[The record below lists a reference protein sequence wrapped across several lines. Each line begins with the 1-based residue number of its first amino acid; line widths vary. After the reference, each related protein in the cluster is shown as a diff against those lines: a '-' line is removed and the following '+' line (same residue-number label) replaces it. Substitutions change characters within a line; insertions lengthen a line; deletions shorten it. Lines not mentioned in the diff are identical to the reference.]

1 MSAYNNNYLG
11 NVQSNLGSMLDCGV
25 NTLEFGMRDFYNMFL
40 SSDMSDKINKG
51 DCYTICTLGGVEL
64 AEYVVC
70 HAMNNSNFIHVR
82 KASDPAYNQQ
92 LSDAIINVKSAE
104 YWTGTVIASYAWEKN
119 ISYDE
124 LDRLIP
130 IEDIY
135 ALYNDFKDA
144 DELMINIRL
153 DEMLKSA
160 SSKSKIKTRREL
172 MGLSQT
178 EIATRADIPVRTLQQ
193 YEQKRKNINNA
204 KAIYLVNLS
213 SVLHCEVRDLM
224 E

>member
-1 MSAYNNNYLG
+1 MSAYNDHFLQS
-11 NVQSNLGSMLDCGV
+11 VQTSLGSMLDCGV

-40 SSDMSDKINKG
+40 TSEVSLLFNRG
-51 DCYTICTLGGVEL
+51 DCYTVCTLGGVEL

-70 HAMNNSNFIHVR
+70 NAMNNSNFIHVR

-104 YWTGTVIASYAWEKN
+104 YWTGSVVAAYAWEKN

-124 LDRLIP
+124 LDRMIP
-130 IEDIY
+130 IEHIFD
-135 ALYNDFKDA
+135 LYESFKDA
-144 DELMINIRL
+144 DMLMINIRL
-153 DEMLKSA
+153 DELFHEASKTSKLK
-160 SSKSKIKTRREL
+160 IRRQL
-172 MGLSQT
+172 MGLSQA
-178 EIATRADIPVRTLQQ
+178 ELAKRAGVPIRTLQQ

-204 KAIYLVNLS
+204 KAIYLVNLA
-213 SVLHCEVRDLM
+213 SVLHLEIRDLM